1 MPFFYLRNMSPE
13 SKKDVNFKQT
23 ATNNSSNIDNALLQ
37 DFLGKVMSDLGGTYG
52 AVLVY
57 VGDKLGL
64 YKAMAEAQK
73 EGAGIGSMTSEE
85 LASKTG
91 TVERCIREWLANQA
105 AGGYVKYDPLTQK
118 YSLPREHAMVLVDEN
133 STVYSMGGFQAASAY
148 FRETSRIIEA
158 FRTGKGLSWADHDP
172 ELYVGSERFYKPVYI
187 ANLLSSWIPSL
198 DAGKVEKKLKKGGA
212 IVADVGCGHGITT
225 IMMAK
230 AYPSCKFVGFDN
242 HAPSIERAS
251 QLAEEEGR
259 SEGLSKEQIRFEI
272 ASATDY
278 PTNSKYDLIA
288 FFDCLHD
295 MGDPV
300 GAASHA
306 LKSLKPD
313 GVVMIVEPF
322 ANDRIEDNLNIV
334 GRLFY
339 AASSLAC
346 VPSSLASNGPALGAQ
361 AGEAKIA
368 QVVKDGG
375 FRHFRRAAETQFN
388 LVYEAK
394 A

>member
-1 MPFFYLRNMSPE
+1 MGELKHMS
-13 SKKDVNFKQT
+13 SKSKVSSKEDI
-23 ATNNSSNIDNALLQ
+23 TNTGTIVDNALLQ
-37 DFLGKVMSDLGGTYG
+37 EFLGKVMSDLGGAYS

-64 YKAMAEAQK
+64 YKAMAEAQ
-73 EGAGIGSMTSEE
+73 EGGGVGSITSEE

-91 TVERCIREWLANQA
+91 TIERCIREWLANQA
-105 AGGYVKYDPLTQK
+105 AGGYIKYDPLTQK
-118 YSLPREHAMVLVDEN
+118 YWLPKEHAMVVVDEN
-133 STVYSMGGFQAASAY
+133 STAYSMGGFQGTAAF
-148 FRETSRIIEA
+148 FRDTAKIIGA

-172 ELYVGSERFYKPVYI
+172 ELYQGTERFYKPVYI

-212 IVADVGCGHGITT
+212 FVADVGCGHGLTT

-230 AYPSCKFVGFDN
+230 AYPSCKFVGFDD
-242 HAPSIERAS
+242 HAPSIQRAR
-251 QLAEEEGR
+251 QLAKEEGEK
-259 SEGLSKEQIRFEI
+259 EGLSEEQIRFEV
-272 ASATDY
+272 ASATNY
-278 PTNSKYDLIA
+278 PSDNKYDLIA

-322 ANDRIEDNLNIV
+322 ANDRIEDNLNLI

-339 AASSLAC
+339 AASSMAC

-368 QVVKDGG
+368 QVAKAGG
-375 FRHFRRAAETQFN
+375 FNHFRRAAQTQFN

>member
-1 MPFFYLRNMSPE
+1 MSSG
-13 SKKDVNFKQT
+13 SKKEVSRHAAANI
-23 ATNNSSNIDNALLQ
+23 SNINDILLQ
-37 DFLGKVMSDLGGTYG
+37 DFLGKVMSDLGGAYS

-64 YKAMAEAQK
+64 YKAMAEAQ
-73 EGAGIGSMTSEE
+73 EGEEEGLISSEE

-91 TVERCIREWLANQA
+91 TIERCVREWLANQA
-105 AGGYVKYDPLTQK
+105 AGGYIKYDPFTQK
-118 YSLPREHAMVLVDEN
+118 YFLPKEHAMVLVDEN

-148 FRETSRIIEA
+148 FRETSKIIEA

-375 FRHFRRAAETQFN
+375 FRHFRRAAQTQFN

>member
-1 MPFFYLRNMSPE
+1 MSLE
-13 SKKDVNFKQT
+13 SKKEEVSQYT
-23 ATNNSSNIDNALLQ
+23 ASNNTSNINNALLQ
-37 DFLGKVMSDLGGTYG
+37 DFLGKVMSDLGGAYS

-64 YKAMAEAQK
+64 YKAMAEAQ
-73 EGAGIGSMTSEE
+73 GRSMTSEE

-91 TVERCIREWLANQA
+91 TIERCVREWLANQA
-105 AGGYVKYDPLTQK
+105 AGGYIKYDPFTQK
-118 YSLPREHAMVLVDEN
+118 YSLPKEHAMVLVEEN
-133 STVYSMGGFQAASAY
+133 STAYSMGGFQGTMS
-148 FRETSRIIEA
+148 FFKDTPKIIEA
-158 FRTGKGLSWADHDP
+158 FRTGKGLSWEDHDA
-172 ELYVGSERFYKPVYI
+172 ELYQGTERFFKPLYS
-187 ANLLSSWIPSL
+187 ANLVNSWIPSL
-198 DAGKVEKKLKKGGA
+198 DGGKVEEKLKKGGA
-212 IVADVGCGHGITT
+212 FVADVGCGHGLTT

-230 AYPSCKFVGFDN
+230 AYPSCRFVGYDN
-242 HAPSIERAS
+242 HAPSIERAR
-251 QLAEEEGR
+251 QLANEEGLR
-259 SEGLSKEQIRFEI
+259 EEQIRFEVT
-272 ASATDY
+272 SSTTY
-278 PTNSKYDLIA
+278 PSDNKYDLIA

-300 GAASHA
+300 GAAFHA
-306 LKSLKPD
+306 LESLKKPD

-322 ANDRIEDNLNIV
+322 ANDKIEDNLNPI

-339 AASSLAC
+339 AASSIAC

-368 QVVKDGG
+368 KVVKAGG
-375 FRHFRRAAETQFN
+375 FTHFKRATQTPVN

>member
-1 MPFFYLRNMSPE
+1 MSSK
-13 SKKDVNFKQT
+13 SKKEEKVSQNT
-23 ATNNSSNIDNALLQ
+23 ASNNSLNINNELLQ
-37 DFLGKVMSDLGGTYG
+37 DFLGKVMSDLGGAYS

-57 VGDKLGL
+57 VGNKLGL
-64 YKAMAEAQK
+64 YKAMSEAQE
-73 EGAGIGSMTSEE
+73 EGGSISSEE

-91 TVERCIREWLANQA
+91 TIERCVREWLANQA
-105 AGGYVKYDPLTQK
+105 AGGYIKYDPITQK
-118 YSLPREHAMVLVDEN
+118 YSLPKEHALVLVNEN
-133 STVYSMGGFQAASAY
+133 STAYSMGGFQGTAAY
-148 FRETSRIIEA
+148 FRETPKIIEV

-172 ELYVGSERFYKPVYI
+172 ELYQGSERFYKPVYI

-198 DAGKVEKKLKKGGA
+198 DGGKVEEKLKKGESL
-212 IVADVGCGHGITT
+212 VADVGCGHGITT
-225 IMMAK
+225 TMMAK
-230 AYPSCKFVGFDN
+230 AYPNCKFVGFDN
-242 HAPSIERAS
+242 HVPSIDRAR
-251 QLAEEEGR
+251 QLAREDKED
-259 SEGLSKEQIRFEI
+259 GLNEEQIRFEV

-278 PTNSKYDLIA
+278 PSDNKYDLIA

-306 LKSLKPD
+306 LKSLKKPD

-322 ANDRIEDNLNIV
+322 ANDKMEDNLNLV

-339 AASSLAC
+339 AASSMAC
-346 VPSSLASNGPALGAQ
+346 VPASLASDGPALGAQ

-368 QVVKDGG
+368 EVVRAGG
-375 FRHFRRAAETQFN
+375 FRHFKRAAQTQFN

>member
-1 MPFFYLRNMSPE
+1 MSSE
-13 SKKDVNFKQT
+13 SKKEEEVSQYT
-23 ATNNSSNIDNALLQ
+23 ASNNTSNIDTALLQ
-37 DFLGKVMSDLGGTYG
+37 EFLGKVMSDLGGACS

-64 YKAMAEAQK
+64 YKAMAEAQ
-73 EGAGIGSMTSEE
+73 EGGVVGSITSEE

-91 TVERCIREWLANQA
+91 TLERCVREWLANQA

-118 YSLPREHAMVLVDEN
+118 YSLPKEHAMVLVDEN
-133 STVYSMGGFQAASAY
+133 STVYSMGGFQATSAY
-148 FRETSRIIEA
+148 FRETPKIIEA

-172 ELYVGSERFYKPVYI
+172 ELYHGSERFYKPVYI

-198 DAGKVEKKLKKGGA
+198 DAGKVEEKLKKGGA
-212 IVADVGCGHGITT
+212 IVADIGCGHGLTT

-230 AYPSCKFVGFDN
+230 AYPRCKFVGFDN
-242 HAPSIERAS
+242 HAPSIERAR
-251 QLAEEEGR
+251 QLTREEGR
-259 SEGLSKEQIRFEI
+259 GEGLSKEQIRFEV
-272 ASATDY
+272 ASATNY
-278 PTNSKYDLIA
+278 PSDNKYDLIA

-300 GAASHA
+300 GAAAHA
-306 LKSLKPD
+306 LKSLKPG

-322 ANDRIEDNLNIV
+322 ANDKIEDNLNPV

-339 AASSLAC
+339 AASSMAC

-368 QVVKDGG
+368 QVVKAGG
-375 FRHFRRAAETQFN
+375 FRHFRRAAQTQFN

>member
-1 MPFFYLRNMSPE
+1 
-13 SKKDVNFKQT
+13 
-23 ATNNSSNIDNALLQ
+23 
-37 DFLGKVMSDLGGTYG
+37 
-52 AVLVY
+52 
-57 VGDKLGL
+57 
-64 YKAMAEAQK
+64 
-73 EGAGIGSMTSEE
+73 
-85 LASKTG
+85 
-91 TVERCIREWLANQA
+91 LANQA
-105 AGGYVKYDPLTQK
+105 AGGYIKYDPLTQK
-118 YSLPREHAMVLVDEN
+118 YLLPKEHAMVLVDDN
-133 STVYSMGGFQAASAY
+133 STVYSMGGFQATSAY
-148 FRETSRIIEA
+148 FRETPKIIEA

-172 ELYVGSERFYKPVYI
+172 ELYQGSERFYKPVYI

-198 DAGKVEKKLKKGGA
+198 DAGKVEEKLKKGGA
-212 IVADVGCGHGITT
+212 IVADVGCGHGLTT

-230 AYPSCKFVGFDN
+230 AYPSCKFVAFDN
-242 HAPSIERAS
+242 HAPSIERAR
-251 QLAEEEGR
+251 QLAREED
-259 SEGLSKEQIRFEI
+259 GLSKEQIIFEVT
-272 ASATDY
+272 SATDY
-278 PTNSKYDLIA
+278 PTNNKYDLIA

-306 LKSLKPD
+306 LESLKPD

-322 ANDRIEDNLNIV
+322 ANDRLEDNLNPV

-339 AASSLAC
+339 AASSMAC

-368 QVVKDGG
+368 QVVKAGG
-375 FRHFRRAAETQFN
+375 FRHFRRAAQTQFN

>member
-1 MPFFYLRNMSPE
+1 MCSE
-13 SKKDVNFKQT
+13 SKKEEVSQNT
-23 ATNNSSNIDNALLQ
+23 ASNTFDINNIALQ
-37 DFLGKVMSDLGGTYG
+37 DFMGKVMSDLGGAYT

-64 YKAMAEAQK
+64 YKAMADAQR
-73 EGAGIGSMTSEE
+73 GSMTSEE

-91 TVERCIREWLANQA
+91 TVERCVREWLANQA
-105 AGGYVKYDPLTQK
+105 AGGYIKYDLLTQK
-118 YSLPREHAMVLVDEN
+118 YSLPKEHAMVLVDDN
-133 STVYSMGGFQAASAY
+133 STVYSMGGFQATSAY
-148 FRETSRIIEA
+148 FRETPKIIEA
-158 FRTGKGLSWADHDP
+158 FGTGKGLSWADHDP
-172 ELYVGSERFYKPVYI
+172 ELYQGSERFYKPVYI

-198 DAGKVEKKLKKGGA
+198 DAGKVEEKLKKGGA
-212 IVADVGCGHGITT
+212 IVADVGCGHGLTT

-242 HAPSIERAS
+242 HAPSIERAR
-251 QLAEEEGR
+251 QLAREED
-259 SEGLSKEQIRFEI
+259 GLSKEQIIFEV

-278 PTNSKYDLIA
+278 PTNNKYDLIA

-300 GAASHA
+300 GDASHA
-306 LKSLKPD
+306 LESLKPD

-322 ANDRIEDNLNIV
+322 ANDRLEDNLNPV

-339 AASSLAC
+339 AASSMAC

-368 QVVKDGG
+368 QIVNAGG
-375 FRHFRRAAETQFN
+375 FRHFSRTAQTQFN

>member
-1 MPFFYLRNMSPE
+1 MSSGLE
-13 SKKDVNFKQT
+13 KEEVSKHT
-23 ATNNSSNIDNALLQ
+23 TSNNTSNIDNELLQ
-37 DFLGKVMSDLGGTYG
+37 DFLGKVMSDLGGAYS

-64 YKAMAEAQK
+64 YRAMAK
-73 EGAGIGSMTSEE
+73 SHEGGGAGSMTSEE
-85 LASKTG
+85 LALKTG
-91 TVERCIREWLANQA
+91 TVERCVREWLANQT
-105 AGGYVKYDPLTQK
+105 AGGYIKYDPLTRK
-118 YSLPREHAMVLVDEN
+118 YSLPKEHAMVLVDEN
-133 STVYSMGGFQAASAY
+133 STVYSMGGFQATSAY
-148 FRETSRIIEA
+148 FRETPKIIEA
-158 FRTGKGLSWADHDP
+158 FRTGKGLSWADHDS
-172 ELYVGSERFYKPVYI
+172 ELYQGSERFYKPVYI

-198 DAGKVEKKLKKGGA
+198 DGGKVEKKLKKGGA
-212 IVADVGCGHGITT
+212 IVADVGCGHGLTT

-242 HAPSIERAS
+242 HAPSIERAR
-251 QLAEEEGR
+251 QLAREED
-259 SEGLSKEQIRFEI
+259 GLGEDQIRFEV
-272 ASATDY
+272 ASATEY
-278 PTNSKYDLIA
+278 PSDIKYDLIA

-300 GAASHA
+300 GAAFHA

-322 ANDRIEDNLNIV
+322 ANDKMEDNLNPV

-339 AASSLAC
+339 AASSMAC

-361 AGEAKIA
+361 AGEVKIA
-368 QVVKDGG
+368 EVVKAGG
-375 FRHFRRAAETQFN
+375 FTQFRRASQTPFN
-388 LVYEAK
+388 LVYEVK

>member
-1 MPFFYLRNMSPE
+1 MSSE
-13 SKKDVNFKQT
+13 SKKEEVSRHAAANT
-23 ATNNSSNIDNALLQ
+23 SNINDILLQ
-37 DFLGKVMSDLGGTYG
+37 DFLGKVMSDLGGAYS

-64 YKAMAEAQK
+64 YKAMAETQGEEK
-73 EGAGIGSMTSEE
+73 EGSITSEE

-91 TVERCIREWLANQA
+91 TIERCVREWLANQA
-105 AGGYVKYDPLTQK
+105 AGGYIKYDPFIQK
-118 YSLPREHAMVLVDEN
+118 YSLPKEHAMVLVDEN
-133 STVYSMGGFQAASAY
+133 STAYSMGGFQATLA
-148 FRETSRIIEA
+148 FFKDIQKIIEV
-158 FRTGKGLSWADHDP
+158 FRTGKGLSWEDHDP
-172 ELYVGSERFYKPVYI
+172 ELYKGTERFFKPLYT

-198 DAGKVEKKLKKGGA
+198 DGRKVEDKLKKGGA
-212 IVADVGCGHGITT
+212 FVADVGCGHGLTT

-242 HAPSIERAS
+242 HAPSIERAR
-251 QLAEEEGR
+251 QLATA
-259 SEGLSKEQIRFEI
+259 EGLSEEQIRFEV
-272 ASATDY
+272 ASSTIY
-278 PTNSKYDLIA
+278 PSDNKYDLIA

-306 LKSLKPD
+306 LKSIKKPD

-322 ANDRIEDNLNIV
+322 ANDKIEDNLNPV

-339 AASSLAC
+339 AASSMSC

-368 QVVKDGG
+368 EVVKAGG
-375 FRHFRRAAETQFN
+375 FKHFRRATQTAVN

>member
-1 MPFFYLRNMSPE
+1 MSSE
-13 SKKDVNFKQT
+13 SKKEEKLSQNT
-23 ATNNSSNIDNALLQ
+23 ASNNSLNINNVVLQ
-37 DFLGKVMSDLGGTYG
+37 DFLGKVMSDLGGAYG

-57 VGDKLGL
+57 VGNKLGL
-64 YKAMAEAQK
+64 YKAMAEAQE
-73 EGAGIGSMTSEE
+73 EGGSISSEE

-91 TVERCIREWLANQA
+91 TVERCVREWLANQA
-105 AGGYVKYDPLTQK
+105 AGGYVIYDSSTQK
-118 YSLPREHAMVLVDEN
+118 YTLPKEHAMVLVDEN

-148 FRETSRIIEA
+148 FRETPKIIEA

-172 ELYVGSERFYKPVYI
+172 ELYQGSARFYKPVYT

-198 DAGKVEKKLKKGGA
+198 DGGKVEEKLKKGGTF
-212 IVADVGCGHGITT
+212 VADVGCGYGLTT

-230 AYPSCKFVGFDN
+230 AYAGSTFVGFDN
-242 HAPSIERAS
+242 HAPSIERAR
-251 QLAEEEGR
+251 QLAKEGGNG
-259 SEGLSKEQIRFEI
+259 EGLSKEQIRFEV
-272 ASATDY
+272 ASAADY
-278 PTNSKYDLIA
+278 PSDTKYDLIA

-300 GAASHA
+300 GATSHA
-306 LKSLKPD
+306 LKSLKKPD

-322 ANDRIEDNLNIV
+322 ANDKLEDNLNLV

-339 AASSLAC
+339 AASSMAC
-346 VPSSLASNGPALGAQ
+346 VPSSLASDGPALGAQ

-368 QVVKDGG
+368 EVVRAGG
-375 FRHFRRAAETQFN
+375 FNHFKRAAQTQFN
-388 LVYEAK
+388 IVYEAK

>member
-1 MPFFYLRNMSPE
+1 MTKAS
-13 SKKDVNFKQT
+13 SKEDI
-23 ATNNSSNIDNALLQ
+23 TNTDTIVDALLQ
-37 DFLGKVMSDLGGTYG
+37 EFLGKVMSDLGGACS

-64 YKAMAEAQK
+64 YKAMAEADGQ
-73 EGAGIGSMTSEE
+73 AITSEQ

-91 TVERCIREWLANQA
+91 TIERCVREWLANQA
-105 AGGYVKYDPLTQK
+105 AGGYIKYDPFTQK
-118 YSLPREHAMVLVDEN
+118 YSLPKEHAMVLVDEN
-133 STVYSMGGFQAASAY
+133 STAYSMGGFQGTAAF
-148 FRETSRIIEA
+148 FRDIPKIIEA
-158 FRTGKGLSWADHDP
+158 FRTGKGLSWEDHDA
-172 ELYVGSERFYKPVYI
+172 ELYQGTERFYKPLYS
-187 ANLLSSWIPSL
+187 ANLVNSWIPSL
-198 DAGKVEKKLKKGGA
+198 DGGKVEEKLKKGGA
-212 IVADVGCGHGITT
+212 FVADVGCGHGLTT

-230 AYPSCKFVGFDN
+230 AYPSCRFVGFDD
-242 HAPSIERAS
+242 HAPSIERAR
-251 QLAEEEGR
+251 QLTREEGR
-259 SEGLSKEQIRFEI
+259 GEGLSKEQIRFEV
-272 ASATDY
+272 ASATNY
-278 PTNSKYDLIA
+278 PTDNKYDLIA

-306 LKSLKPD
+306 LKSLKPN

-322 ANDRIEDNLNIV
+322 ANDKIEDNLNPI

-339 AASSLAC
+339 AASSMAC

-368 QVVKDGG
+368 QVVKAGG
-375 FRHFRRAAETQFN
+375 FKHFRRAAQTQFN

-394 A
+394 AWDEGIL